1 MPSAP
6 KLSMNDTSAS
16 TASFMRLRQEGRT
29 EEVVR
34 RLIEVIDLGLFA
46 EGEQLPSETE
56 LSMQFGVATVTLR
69 EALALLRERGLIE
82 TRRGRNGG
90 SFVCPCVELPAA
102 HLLNRIRD
110 MSALELRD
118 FADEHAAIS
127 GAAAR
132 LAAKRASPEHLDR
145 LQHYVD
151 ALVAADTR
159 TERRRADARFH
170 IEIAVAAQSV
180 RLTHAE
186 MNLQTQ
192 IGELLWVDA
201 PNNAVNTA
209 GICSE
214 HQAIVDAIAA
224 ADSTLAGALAEAHVN
239 RGIKR
244 LIDVRLALVASEV
257 A

>member
-1 MPSAP
+1 
-6 KLSMNDTSAS
+6 MNDTSAS

-90 SFVCPCVELPAA
+90 SFVCPYVEMPAK
-102 HLLNRIRD
+102 HLLTRIQE

-118 FADEHAAIS
+118 FADEHSAIS

-132 LAAKRASPEHLDR
+132 LAARRASPQHLDR

-151 ALVAADTR
+151 ALVTAESR

-170 IEIAVAAQSV
+170 IEVAVAAQSV

-201 PNNAVNTA
+201 PNDLVNTTT
-209 GICSE
+209 ICTE
-214 HQAIVDAIAA
+214 HQAIADAIAA
-224 ADSTLAGALAEAHVN
+224 GDSTLAGALAEAHVN
-239 RGIKR
+239 RGVKR
-244 LIDVRLALVASEV
+244 LIDIRLSLVASEI

>member
-1 MPSAP
+1 
-6 KLSMNDTSAS
+6 
-16 TASFMRLRQEGRT
+16 MRLRQEGRT

-90 SFVCPCVELPAA
+90 SFVCPYVETPAK
-102 HLLNRIRD
+102 HLLTRIQE

-118 FADEHAAIS
+118 FADEHSAIS

-132 LAAKRASPEHLDR
+132 LAARRASPQHLDR

-151 ALVAADTR
+151 ALVTAESR

-201 PNNAVNTA
+201 PNDLVNATT
-209 GICSE
+209 ICTE
-214 HQAIVDAIAA
+214 HQAIADAIAA
-224 ADSTLAGALAEAHVN
+224 GDSTLAGALAEAHVN
-239 RGIKR
+239 RGVKR
-244 LIDVRLALVASEV
+244 LIDIRLSLVASEI

>member
-1 MPSAP
+1 MNNNASAR
-6 KLSMNDTSAS
+6 

-34 RLIEVIDLGLFA
+34 RLIEVIDLGLIA
-46 EGEQLPSETE
+46 EGEQLPSENE
-56 LSMQFGVATVTLR
+56 LAMQFGVATVTLR
-69 EALALLRERGLIE
+69 EALAYLRERRVIE

-90 SFVCPCVELPAA
+90 SFVCPAVELPEV
-102 HLLNRIRD
+102 HLRARLTD

-118 FADEHAAIS
+118 LCDEHVAIS

-132 LAAKRASPEHLDR
+132 LAAKRSSSEHHAK
-145 LQHYVD
+145 LQHYID
-151 ALVAADTR
+151 ALGEAATR

-186 MNLQTQ
+186 MSLQAE
-192 IGELLWVDA
+192 IGELMWIPGEGSITPEA
-201 PNNAVNTA
+201 AQ
-209 GICSE
+209 SE
-214 HQAIVDAIAA
+214 HRAIADAIMAN
-224 ADSTLAGALAEAHVN
+224 DPNLAGALAEAHVT

-244 LIDVRLALVASEV
+244 LIDLRLDLLSEV

>member
-1 MPSAP
+1 
-6 KLSMNDTSAS
+6 MNDTSAS

-90 SFVCPCVELPAA
+90 SFVCPYVEMPAE
-102 HLLNRIRD
+102 HLISRLQE

-118 FADEHAAIS
+118 FSDEHAAIS

-151 ALVAADTR
+151 ALITAETR

-170 IEIAVAAQSV
+170 IEIGVAAQSV

-192 IGELLWVDA
+192 IGELLWVSLPDDII
-201 PNNAVNTA
+201 NTTA
-209 GICSE
+209 ICSE
-214 HQAIVDAIAA
+214 HQAIADAISSGDA
-224 ADSTLAGALAEAHVN
+224 TLAGALAEAHVN

-244 LIDVRLALVASEV
+244 LIDLRLALVASEV